1 MKGKWLIWLLLPAAC
16 AVTGGCNGGSTEWNT
31 EGGFSIQLY
40 RFVGPDH
47 VQQATKA
54 RDAGEKLARWSDL
67 FIVRD
72 KTSSTVYRGR
82 YSSRSAALRELGPCQ
97 RWRTPANNVPF
108 QFAYVVPYPGADPGN
123 PQWDLKEV
131 KGDYTVLV
139 EVYFNDKRTKMRN
152 RKRIA
157 SQRCEELRA
166 RGEQAYY
173 YHGPA
178 NSLVTIGLF
187 DDSAVKVRREGMKGG
202 TKEVIEIVSKEMV
215 GVLKR
220 RPYLYRNGKR
230 TEIGVANIMTG
241 KSQWIDR
248 PSYPVRLPGRGG
260 WGRDWTSGFGAEPL
274 R

>member
-139 EVYFNDKRTKMRN
+139 EVYFNDKRTKMRY